1 MQKFKVQKL
10 HGEGDDAKVAVNG
23 FKSKALNTWIDF
35 PNGRAVSIWWL
46 GKPGRKMKGIL
57 TQQSSWLK

>member
-10 HGEGDDAKVAVNG
+10 HGEGDDAKADVNG
-23 FKSKALNTWIDF
+23 FNSKALNTWIGF

-46 GKPGRKMKGIL
+46 GKLGRK
-57 TQQSSWLK
+57 